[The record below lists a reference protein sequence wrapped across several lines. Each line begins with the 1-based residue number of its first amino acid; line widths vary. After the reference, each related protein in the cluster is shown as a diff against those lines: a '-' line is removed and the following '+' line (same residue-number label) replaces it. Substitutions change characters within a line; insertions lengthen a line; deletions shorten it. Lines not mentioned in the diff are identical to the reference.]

1 MKTIVLVTLLL
12 VTTTFFAQDKYD
24 QFMQKIKIENEI
36 KGYVNNY
43 IDKLANQSNG
53 VTAAQWNQIKTKIDY
68 SPYFLGVK
76 SVLMNNYTPAELDE
90 IVQANDIVSPVN
102 DTGQF
107 IFKPKPV
114 VKEQL
119 YQISRT
125 FGKMINVQIK
135 KLIEKA

>member
-1 MKTIVLVTLLL
+1 MKTIILVTLLL

-24 QFMQKIKIENEI
+24 QFMQKIKIESEI

-43 IDKLANQSNG
+43 IDKLAGQSNN
-53 VTAAQWNQIKTKIDY
+53 VTPAQWSQIKTKIDY
-68 SPYFLGVK
+68 SPYLLGVK
-76 SVLMNNYTPAELDE
+76 SVLMNNYTTTELDQ

-102 DTGQF
+102 DTGEF

-119 YQISRT
+119 YRISRT

-135 KLIEKA
+135 KEIEKI

>member
-1 MKTIVLVTLLL
+1 MKTIVLVALLL

-36 KGYVNNY
+36 KGFVNNY
-43 IDKLANQSNG
+43 IDKLASQSNS
-53 VTAAQWNQIKTKIDY
+53 VTAPQWNQIKAKIDY
-68 SPYFLGVK
+68 SPYLLGVK
-76 SVLMNNYTPAELDE
+76 SVLMKNYTTAELDQ
-90 IVQANDIVSPVN
+90 IIQANDIVSPMN
-102 DTGQF
+102 DTGEF

-119 YQISRT
+119 YRISRT

-135 KLIEKA
+135 KQIEKI

>member
-1 MKTIVLVTLLL
+1 
-12 VTTTFFAQDKYD
+12 
-24 QFMQKIKIENEI
+24 MQKIKIENEI

>member
-53 VTAAQWNQIKTKIDY
+53 VTAAQWSQIKTKIDY